1 MTRIASMMTCEK
13 WDIVL
18 VPFPF
23 TNLRSIKKRPALII
37 SPNQYHSG
45 PDVVIQFITSNI
57 KSHGRTGDTIIQNW
71 KESGLPKPSM
81 IRMKFATI
89 ERPIIIKKIGK
100 ITSVDRETIHNEL
113 QTFFGLIE

>member
-1 MTRIASMMTCEK
+1 MMTCEK

-37 SPNQYHSG
+37 SPNKYNKG

-57 KSHGRTGDTIIQNW
+57 KSYGRTGDTIIQKW
-71 KESGLPKPSM
+71 KDSGLPKPSM

-89 ERPIIIKKIGK
+89 ERSIIIKRIGR
-100 ITSVDRETIHNEL
+100 IVPIDQNTLNREL
-113 QTFFGLIE
+113 QSFFDLAD

>member
-37 SPNQYHSG
+37 SPNQYNSG
-45 PDVVIQFITSNI
+45 PDFVIQFITSNI
-57 KSHGRTGDTIIQNW
+57 KSYGRTGDTIIQKW

-89 ERPIIIKKIGK
+89 EKSIIIKRIGRVTP
-100 ITSVDRETIHNEL
+100 IDQNTIHNKL
-113 QTFFGLIE
+113 YTFFSLDE

>member
-1 MTRIASMMTCEK
+1 MTRIVYMMTCEK

-37 SPNQYHSG
+37 SPNQYNNG

-57 KSHGRTGDTIIQNW
+57 KSYGRTGDTIIQKW
-71 KESGLPKPSM
+71 KDSGLPKPSM

-89 ERPIIIKKIGK
+89 ERSIIIKRIGR
-100 ITSVDRETIHNEL
+100 IVPIDQNTLNREL
-113 QTFFGLIE
+113 QSFFNLAD